1 MKAAKKAAGRVQ
13 PIPEGYHTVTPHL
26 TVRDAAGAIEFYK
39 RAFGAEEL
47 GRMTAPD
54 GESILHAELRIGD
67 SRVFLCDENPEMGL
81 RSPTSLG
88 GASCGFY
95 LYVEDADAAFRKAV
109 GAGATI
115 KQPVTEMFWGDRCG
129 SVVDPFGCQWDLAT
143 RKEEVPPEEIKRRG
157 EEFFRSMPQKPH

>member
-1 MKAAKKAAGRVQ
+1 MKAAKKTAGRVQ

-26 TVRDAAGAIEFYK
+26 VVRDAGGAIEFYK

-47 GRMTAPD
+47 GRLTAPD
-54 GESILHAELRIGD
+54 GESIVHAELRIGD
-67 SRVFLCDENPEMGL
+67 SRVFLCDENPDMGL

-88 GASCGFY
+88 GASCAFY

-115 KQPVTEMFWGDRCG
+115 KQPVTDMFWGDRCG

-157 EEFFRSMPQKPH
+157 EEFFRSMPQTPH